1 MVDTDVVRRLREAYD
16 SLPPK
21 LKVAAQFLI
30 DSPTEVALLS
40 MREQARMAKVQP
52 ATMTRLAQWL
62 GFSGFDE
69 LRALY
74 ADALRNDS
82 GSFSSRSVKLL
93 ERRQTIGDAGLV
105 NDYADAV
112 ISYVNHL
119 KSPAFVEAVIA
130 AADYLRSA
138 RTIYTAGVRSVFPVA
153 FQFAYVS
160 SYFADNV
167 VLLDGPGATGM
178 DAFRFADSRD
188 VLVVTSVEPYA
199 TSIVSLAEDAHQRG
213 TRIIA
218 ITDSS
223 MSPIGRLAT
232 AVLPVQKLSP
242 SFFDT
247 ITPAFVTAE
256 ILVALLAAHAGAGVT
271 SRIGATE
278 QRLRKANVLLKRNG
292 G

>member
-1 MVDTDVVRRLREAYD
+1 MVDTDVVGRLREAYD

-21 LKVAAQFLI
+21 LKVAARFLI

-82 GSFSSRSVKLL
+82 RSFSSRSVKLL

-105 NDYADAV
+105 NDYADAI
-112 ISYVNHL
+112 ISHVNHL

-130 AADYLRSA
+130 ASEHLRSA

-178 DAFRFADSRD
+178 DAFRFANSKD
-188 VLVVTSVEPYA
+188 VLVATSVEPYA
-199 TSIVSLAEDAHQRG
+199 ASIVSLAEDARQRG

-218 ITDSS
+218 ITDSL
-223 MSPIGRLAT
+223 MSPIGRIAT
-232 AVLPVQKLSP
+232 SVLPVQKLSP

-247 ITPAFVTAE
+247 ITPAFITAE
-256 ILVALLAAHAGAGVT
+256 ILVALLAAHAGAEVT
-271 SRIGATE
+271 SRIEATE
-278 QRLRKANVLLKRNG
+278 QRLRMANVLLKG
-292 G
+292 SGD